1 MSHLDQ
7 NRVSIVRYSLK
18 KKQSNLSILC
28 ILLNCGKMECW
39 YDFGESDVRLLSS
52 ILSISG
58 WILTELTEKR
68 CFDGDRS

>member
-1 MSHLDQ
+1 MFIKFGS
-7 NRVSIVRYSLK
+7 K
-18 KKQSNLSILC
+18 F
-28 ILLNCGKMECW
+28 ILLNKLNVFKWVLIVLFKMECW

-52 ILSISG
+52 IVSISG